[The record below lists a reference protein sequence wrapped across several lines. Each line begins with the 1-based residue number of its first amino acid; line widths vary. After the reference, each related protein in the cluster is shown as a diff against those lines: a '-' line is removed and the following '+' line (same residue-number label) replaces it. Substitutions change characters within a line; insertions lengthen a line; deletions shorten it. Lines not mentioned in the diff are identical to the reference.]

1 MNKKVIFIFVV
12 VLVGVVIICKM
23 FSSNSSNLDFLVI
36 NSKDDT
42 TFSTVQIVEES
53 NESRID
59 SKSETS
65 QTSKHDMGLFDN
77 RYTGVSLRE
86 LVNVKQLIVL
96 QRIND
101 EKFIQNFSFRMN
113 QHYKRIDEHKLVQ
126 TEFDNITVKGEHV
139 HWNILDEW
147 RKYEDE
153 YLVVDSFEE
162 KDLGYLYLFVIHNR
176 KPMVLYTKATS
187 DDLMVYSMYA
197 RGTSKPLDFR
207 ETENEWLA
215 GEFERLV
222 NRNVMIQN
230 NFLKQR
236 IKAVINQYTKEK
248 DQSFIEL
255 TPATSRNYYQI
266 LALDDVLEYS
276 TVNGQKVSFKWYG
289 WFKEQG
295 EQLYEIVAA
304 YIASDGKELIVFAYD
319 EQNQPIVLK
328 ATDEPIIKNGNGN
341 SSSSVELNLKTDL
354 SELLNSVF

>member
-36 NSKDDT
+36 NSKDDS
-42 TFSTVQIVEES
+42 TFSTVQSVEES
-53 NESRID
+53 NENRIEP
-59 SKSETS
+59 KSESS
-65 QTSKHDMGLFDN
+65 QTSKHDVGLFDN
-77 RYTGVSLRE
+77 RYTSVPLRE
-86 LVNVKQLIVL
+86 LVNVKQLIEL

-126 TEFDNITVKGEHV
+126 TEFDNITVHGEHV

-162 KDLGYLYLFVIHNR
+162 KDLGHLYLFVIHNR

-187 DDLMVYSMYA
+187 DDLMVYSTYA

-215 GEFERLV
+215 GEFARLV
-222 NRNVMIQN
+222 NRNIMIQN

-236 IKAVINQYTKEK
+236 IKTVINQYTKEK
-248 DQSFIEL
+248 GQSFTEL
-255 TPATSRNYYQI
+255 TPATARNYYQI
-266 LALDDVLEYS
+266 LALDDVLEYA

-289 WFKEQG
+289 WSKDQG

-304 YIASDGKELIVFAYD
+304 YVASDGKELIVFAYD

-328 ATDEPIIKNGNGN
+328 ATDEPIIKNDNRN
-341 SSSSVELNLKTDL
+341 SSRSIELNLKTDL